1 LYRASQ
7 YTKLT
12 TKSEL
17 DVHRGDLYS
26 NDCVS
31 WSVVICC
38 DLFQIA
44 AVPTD
49 P

>member
-26 NDCVS
+26 RYLVVMLCC
-31 WSVVICC
+31 SVA
-38 DLFQIA
+38 LL
-44 AVPTD
+44 
-49 P
+49 